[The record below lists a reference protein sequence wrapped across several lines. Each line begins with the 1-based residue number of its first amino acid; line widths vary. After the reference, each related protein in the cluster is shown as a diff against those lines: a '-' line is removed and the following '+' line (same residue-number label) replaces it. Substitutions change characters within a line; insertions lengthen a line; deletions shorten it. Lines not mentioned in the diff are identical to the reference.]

1 MENSILLP
9 TDFSKN
15 SWSAIRYAIKLFENK
30 KCSFYILHTYSK
42 ETHGLDSL
50 TLLDPDEAFDKMSEL
65 KSRQGLGDI
74 LVRLSKLENENH
86 QFHILSESTLL
97 IDAINNLNKEFR
109 FKMIVMGAK
118 GMTNRKGET
127 YGKQTLDILKQIR
140 KCPVLIVPTKVDFNH
155 PKEIVLSTNFN
166 SKIKASE
173 IKHLIDIAKLSNANI
188 QVLSLT
194 APHKLSFN
202 QKRNK
207 VFIRSQ
213 LKDVAYKFNSL
224 RNVNMAI
231 ALSCFVE
238 IRESNMVSYV
248 AKKPS
253 FWQRLGFGKISLR
266 RLGYFTNLP
275 VLALHAK

>member
-1 MENSILLP
+1 MENRILLP

-15 SWSAIRYAIKLFENK
+15 SWNAIQYAIKLFENK

-50 TLLDPDEAFDKMSEL
+50 TLLDPDEAFNKMSEL
-65 KSRQGLGDI
+65 KSRQGLGNI
-74 LVRLSKLENENH
+74 LVRLSKFQNKNH
-86 QFHILSESTLL
+86 QFHVVSESTLL
-97 IDAINNLNKEFR
+97 SNAIKTLNKELR

-118 GMTNRKGET
+118 GMTNQKGET

-140 KCPVLIVPTKVDFNH
+140 KCPVLIVPTKVDFNY

-166 SKIKASE
+166 TKINVSE
-173 IKHLIDIAKLSNANI
+173 IKYLVDIAKLSNASI

-194 APHKLSFN
+194 APHKLTFN

-207 VFIRSQ
+207 VFIRKQ
-213 LKDVAYKFNSL
+213 LKDVAHKFNSL

-238 IRESNMVSYV
+238 IRESNMISYIDR
-248 AKKPS
+248 KPS
-253 FWQRLGFGKISLR
+253 FWERLGFGKLSLR
-266 RLGYFTNLP
+266 KLGYYANVP